1 MAVTQAQIDAFKT
14 HCVKKP
20 NHILNTDELQKQW
33 TPGFFEH
40 TVKENENLQSIAKYY
55 LNDQKAPYGFDW
67 KWLCR
72 FNFGVDY
79 PPYVNYMLIDK
90 FGIDV
95 SSEAEMN
102 KNRTKDHKNYSF
114 KGNGNEKLKIPFLA
128 GASKPGSISPNRQNV
143 IQRRAI
149 KITSANGPTFMT
161 ADIASNFS
169 VTGYS
174 VDKREVTQQK
184 MNSVRWWIT
193 NITKKDIGET
203 DDRGSIHELSK
214 LKGEDSGKTGEKV
227 KLTII
232 QADVTSGKYR
242 IGDWIR
248 MYPYFDDKA
257 NIDLLVYVQFRL
269 IAVEFKHDI
278 PRTEIDGGSIAANDP
293 INKIHN
299 PTVVLIDAK
308 TEQTCAKFRLTK
320 VTSDVKKDDAG
331 HDVIVDGKQVMI
343 PAISV
348 NDEGFI
354 WKIKSIPGKA
364 TFVKIKFKPENTGS
378 DCLVYGTEPGYI
390 RLEGW
395 CLEAEKYCV
404 SKIVKVVHE
413 REIPYRVNLL
423 TGKNNALHTD
433 ETVANL
439 QEIFKVQ
446 NIYLRPVGVALV
458 PDSDVSDG
466 KKMNASVPPDEVITQ
481 AQIDVDGTPT
491 NVPGYFNITNV
502 DNGYV
507 DIVPLAVPA
516 QQDAY
521 EAATTR
527 ALASLATLNARKA
540 DYDVA
545 VVAGVVGDI
554 NTARIARDAAQT
566 TFNADLATYNAA
578 KALAEANTAPNRAAK
593 ASASVATAGVYLIN
607 ARPNVVNFALIK
619 RLNSSSTLGMG
630 PTAMR
635 NLLTQPTECRGVAT
649 TGMLLTFTG
658 PDEETIWQDA
668 PKKFK
673 DTDIDDVA
681 VTDSL
686 KKMKMFST
694 PDTNPGHE
702 NYGGVILPNSS
713 SLQNTM
719 TGQGGNRAKALT
731 LVGAT
736 YAHEIGH
743 VVGIRH
749 RGGDPTGEG
758 ISPDLLPSSV
768 TNIMYWTEDAG
779 NNPADWDLIQ
789 AEVFRGCVLCFD
801 DDNSNKG
808 NLEIKAFTPRPNA
821 LSGAKNTDKTFNLEV
836 RRKGNEIAGAF
847 LNFWI
852 EGTRTAIKIKQVD
865 NWTKTSRKMTT
876 GLAKITIEFTGN
888 TGNVAKLVIM
898 AGDNDDLV
906 TLEITCTVT

>member
-55 LNDQKAPYGFDW
+55 LNNKMAPYGFDW

-79 PPYVNYMLIDK
+79 PPYVNYKLIDE

-114 KGNGNEKLKIPFLA
+114 KGDGNEKLKIPFLA
-128 GASKPGSISPNRQNV
+128 GASKPGSICPNRQNV

-149 KITSANGPTFMT
+149 KITSAHGPTFMT

-174 VDKREVTQQK
+174 VDKKDVTQQK

-227 KLTII
+227 KLTIT
-232 QADVTSGKYR
+232 QANVTSGKYR

-278 PRTEIDGGSIAANDP
+278 PRTEIDGGLIAANDP

-299 PTVVLIDAK
+299 PAVVLIGAE

-331 HDVIVDGKQVMI
+331 HDVIVDGKKVMI

-364 TFVKIKFKPENTGS
+364 TFVKIKMKPENTGS

-404 SKIVKVVHE
+404 SKILKVVNE
-413 REIPYRVNLL
+413 REIPFRVNLC
-423 TGKNNALHTD
+423 TSKGGHTTQ
-433 ETVANL
+433 ETIANL
-439 QEIFKVQ
+439 QNILKVQ
-446 NIYLRPVGVALV
+446 DIYMRPAGVKLV
-458 PDSDVSDG
+458 PDSSTAAGEKIND
-466 KKMNASVPPDEVITQ
+466 AEDEVIAQ
-481 AQIDVDGTPT
+481 ATIVKDGSNV
-491 NVPGYFNITNV
+491 NVPGFFNITNIDDKYV
-502 DNGYV
+502 NILAGANFLITPRINGRPGVINYV
-507 DIVPLAVPA
+507 LI
-516 QQDAY
+516 
-521 EAATTR
+521 
-527 ALASLATLNARKA
+527 RKILR
-540 DYDVA
+540 DSILG
-545 VVAGVVGDI
+545 AGIG
-554 NTARIARDAAQT
+554 Q
-566 TFNADLATYNAA
+566 L
-578 KALAEANTAPNRAAK
+578 
-593 ASASVATAGVYLIN
+593 
-607 ARPNVVNFALIK
+607 
-619 RLNSSSTLGMG
+619 
-630 PTAMR
+630 R
-635 NLLTQPTECRGVAT
+635 NLHTKPYQLRLDG
-649 TGMLLTFTG
+649 LNDIKDYFIG
-658 PDEETIWQDA
+658 PDEETVWLDA
-668 PKKFK
+668 NKKFE
-673 DTDIDDVA
+673 DNNIDDT
-681 VTDSL
+681 TDKKSL
-686 KKMKMFST
+686 KKMKAFETPKNGEAHKNLCGILLPKSST
-694 PDTNPGHE
+694 LQETID
-702 NYGGVILPNSS
+702 GGMSA
-713 SLQNTM
+713 
-719 TGQGGNRAKALT
+719 AKSLT

-736 YAHEIGH
+736 YAHEVGH
-743 VVGIRH
+743 LLAIRH
-749 RGGDPTGEG
+749 RGGNPKPPPENEG
-758 ISPDLLPSSV
+758 AEPDLLPSSV

-789 AEVFRGCVLCFD
+789 AEVLRGSVLCAKD
-801 DDNSNKG
+801 SNKG
-808 NLEIKAFTPRPNA
+808 NITVKAFTTGVNRV
-821 LSGAKNTDKTFNLEV
+821 LGKKNTEKTFRVEV
-836 RRKGNEIAGAF
+836 RRKDQLLVGAF
-847 LNFWI
+847 MNLFV
-852 EGTRTAIKIKQVD
+852 EETREAIQIKQVD
-865 NWTKTSRKMTT
+865 NWDKGTRKLST
-876 GLAKITIEFTGN
+876 GSTEIKIKFSNAASVNDT
-888 TGNVAKLVIM
+888 AKLVIM
-898 AGDNDDLV
+898 VGDNDDLA
-906 TLEITCTVT
+906 TLEITCKVTA

>member
-143 IQRRAI
+143 IQRLAI

-174 VDKREVTQQK
+174 VDKRDVTQQK

-193 NITKKDIGET
+193 NITKKDVGET

-227 KLTII
+227 KLTIT

-299 PTVVLIDAK
+299 PAVVLIDAK

-331 HDVIVDGKQVMI
+331 HDVIVDGKKVMI

-364 TFVKIKFKPENTGS
+364 TFVKIKFKSENTGS

-404 SKIVKVVHE
+404 SKILKVVND
-413 REIPYRVNLL
+413 RQVPYRVNLL
-423 TGKNNALHTD
+423 TSKTGGHTTN
-433 ETVANL
+433 ENVQSL
-439 QEIFKVQ
+439 QAIFKVQ
-446 NIYLRPVGVALV
+446 NIYMRPIGVTLI
-458 PDSDVSDG
+458 PDSDTSAG
-466 KKMNASVPPDEVITQ
+466 ERINAGGDPEVI
-481 AQIDVDGTPT
+481 AQSQVTVAGVAT
-491 NVPGYFNITNV
+491 NVPGYFNVTNV
-502 DNGYV
+502 ENQYV
-507 DIVPLAVPA
+507 RIGAA
-516 QQDAY
+516 FADAL
-521 EAATTR
+521 T
-527 ALASLATLNARKA
+527 ASKM
-540 DYDVA
+540 
-545 VVAGVVGDI
+545 
-554 NTARIARDAAQT
+554 
-566 TFNADLATYNAA
+566 
-578 KALAEANTAPNRAAK
+578 
-593 ASASVATAGVYLIN
+593 N
-607 ARPNVVNFALIK
+607 ARPNVVNFVMVRRIQD
-619 RLNSSSTLGMG
+619 NTTLGMG

-635 NLLTQPTECRGVAT
+635 NLHTRPTELRGAAT
-649 TGMLLTFTG
+649 NGMLKTFTG
-658 PDEETIWQDA
+658 PDEETVWLDA
-668 PKKFK
+668 QSKF
-673 DTDIDDVA
+673 DDSDIDDLA
-681 VTDSL
+681 KKNSL
-686 KKMKMFST
+686 KKMLMFET
-694 PDTNPGHE
+694 PDSNPGHK
-702 NYGGVILPNSS
+702 NFGGVVIPHAASPGAVKTAA
-713 SLQNTM
+713 Q
-719 TGQGGNRAKALT
+719 LT
-731 LVGAT
+731 EAGAT

-749 RGGDPTGEG
+749 RGGDPTDEG
-758 ISPDLLPSSV
+758 IRPDLLPSS
-768 TNIMYWTEDAG
+768 TINIMYWQEEASHDH
-779 NNPADWDLIQ
+779 ADWDLIQ
-789 AEVFRGCVLCFD
+789 ADICRGCILCSHD
-801 DDNSNKG
+801 SNKG

-852 EGTRTAIKIKQVD
+852 EGVRDAIDIKQVD
-865 NWTKTSRKMTT
+865 NWSKTSRKMST
-876 GLAKITIEFTGN
+876 GLAKVKIRFNDKPNNTI
-888 TGNVAKLVIM
+888 AKLIVM

-906 TLEITCTVT
+906 SLEITCTVTST